1 MCLSRRN
8 VGKKMK
14 LPQKIKAVK
23 LVFENDNN
31 YVITDGRDLSITGD
45 TIKSM
50 TIWWE
55 EKNEKKIR

>member
-1 MCLSRRN
+1 
-8 VGKKMK
+8 MK